1 MPELEDILNEFLPL
15 CETDPAMQEFARKRK
30 MNVQYILPDTQLQF
44 FINFQEGVVSCGGGK
59 PPTPPHF
66 TITMNKQTFEEVM
79 SGKRDANALALSGEI
94 KFKGD
99 PMKAMALQKT
109 SKDMVRLWLK
119 ALEMV

>member
-1 MPELEDILNEFLPL
+1 MPELEDVLNEFLPL
-15 CETDPAMQEFARKRK
+15 CENDPAMQEFARKRK
-30 MNVQYILPDTQLQF
+30 MNVQYVLPDAQLQF
-44 FINFQEGVVSCGGGK
+44 FIHFQEGVVSCGGGK
-59 PPTPPHF
+59 PPAAPHF
-66 TITMNKQTFEEVM
+66 TISMSKQTFEEVM

-99 PMKAMALQKT
+99 PMKAMSLQKT